1 MAEAPEAAAP
11 KKVSTGFGMLATI
24 KMIHAKF
31 SKVKDMPTETLAS
44 MLQSESSQ
52 EGRKVVMLVSLQLF
66 ISFSSSSLQL
76 FSSFQL

>member
-31 SKVKDMPTETLAS
+31 SKVKDLPTETLAS
-44 MLQSESSQ
+44 MLQSETSQ
-52 EGRKVVMLVSLQLF
+52 EGRKVVLLV
-66 ISFSSSSLQL
+66 SLQL
-76 FSSFQL
+76 FSSFQLYQSAAL